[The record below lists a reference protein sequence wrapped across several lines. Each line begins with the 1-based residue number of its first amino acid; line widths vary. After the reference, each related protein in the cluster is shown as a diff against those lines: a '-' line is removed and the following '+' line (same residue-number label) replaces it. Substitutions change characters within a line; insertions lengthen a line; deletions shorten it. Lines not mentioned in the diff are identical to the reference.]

1 MTELKR
7 RLLRAGLL
15 ASALMIGSAA
25 ISFGRYDKDRGVRPV
40 DRRRRRYRRLG
51 KSRPSTLPSRR
62 RTPPAAFAASKS
74 RPIYA
79 DDAGKPEEAVNVAK
93 RLTDRDNVV
102 IMIGSIS
109 SPASL
114 AASQIA
120 AQSQTAQIVV
130 SGTAQKITT
139 QGNKWVFRSPVPDTK
154 LAGDLA
160 TFIHEKFPNV
170 KKVAFLYVNDDFGRG
185 GFEKFK
191 AGARKIRH
199 WKSSHEERYA
209 RGDLDFTAQLGRIK
223 ASPAQVLVEWSRY
236 AEGALVAKQFV
247 QMNMTMPRFGCD
259 GVAIPKYI
267 ELGGDAVNGVFYMT
281 HYSSATTA
289 NIPAAQTFI
298 AKIKKAYG
306 KVPDAYNA
314 EAYDAITMAL
324 LAIENAGSE
333 DRTAIRDALSKVSFE
348 SVRGPFKFDEKGDPL
363 LLTHVVKIVNGK
375 ETNGRDIPVQAITH
389 GIPRKIA
396 RT

>member
-1 MTELKR
+1 
-7 RLLRAGLL
+7 
-15 ASALMIGSAA
+15 
-25 ISFGRYDKDRGVRPV
+25 
-40 DRRRRRYRRLG
+40 
-51 KSRPSTLPSRR
+51 
-62 RTPPAAFAASKS
+62 
-74 RPIYA
+74 
-79 DDAGKPEEAVNVAK
+79 VNVAK
-93 RLTDRDNVV
+93 RLTARDNVV
-102 IMIGSIS
+102 LMIGSIS

-160 TFIHEKFPNV
+160 AFIHEKFPNV

-185 GFEKFK
+185 GFESFK
-191 AGARKIRH
+191 LGAQKYGIEIVA
-199 WKSSHEERYA
+199 EERYA

-223 ASPAQVLVEWSRY
+223 ASPAQILVEWSRY
-236 AEGALVAKQFV
+236 TEGALVAKQFV
-247 QMNMTMPRFGCD
+247 QMNMTLPRFGCD

-289 NIPAAQTFI
+289 NIPAAQIFI
-298 AKIKKAYG
+298 AKIKKDYG
-306 KVPDAYNA
+306 KVPDAYHA

-324 LAIENAGSE
+324 LAIDKAGSE
-333 DRTAIRDALSKVSFE
+333 NKAAIRDALSKTSFE

-363 LLTHVVKIVNGK
+363 LLTHVVKIVDGK
-375 ETNGRDIPVQAITH
+375 ETNGRDIPVQ
-389 GIPRKIA
+389 K
-396 RT
+396 

>member
-1 MTELKR
+1 MTGLKSH
-7 RLLRAGLL
+7 LLRAGLL
-15 ASALMIGSAA
+15 ASVLMVGSAFAGSAETIKIGVFGPFSGDAAATGTAEKEAVDLA
-25 ISFGRYDKDRGVRPV
+25 IKDKNAAGGIRGKQIEAV
-40 DRRRRRYRRLG
+40 Y
-51 KSRPSTLPSRR
+51 T
-62 RTPPAAFAASKS
+62 
-74 RPIYA
+74 
-79 DDAGKPEEAVNVAK
+79 DDAGKPEEAVSVAK
-93 RLTDRDNVV
+93 RLTARDNVS

-114 AASQIA
+114 AASQVA

-130 SGTAQKITT
+130 AGTAQKITT

-170 KKVAFLYVNDDFGRG
+170 KKIAFLYVNDDFGRG
-185 GFEKFK
+185 GFETFK
-191 AGARKIRH
+191 AGGQKYGFEIVT
-199 WKSSHEERYA
+199 EERYA

-259 GVAIPKYI
+259 GVALPKYI

-298 AKIKKAYG
+298 TKIKTAYG
-306 KVPDAYNA
+306 KVADAYHA

-324 LAIENAGSE
+324 LAIEKAGSE
-333 DRTAIRDALSKVSFE
+333 DRGAIRDALSKVSFD

-363 LLTHVVKIVNGK
+363 LVTHVVKIVGGK
-375 ETNGRDIPVQAITH
+375 ETNGRDIPVQ
-389 GIPRKIA
+389 K
-396 RT
+396 